1 MQLKL
6 PKGLLPGLFM
16 VLGLFLQV
24 APSPAMSTWMSDDEL
39 SARFDGATL
48 DGQYADGR
56 AFTERYDRD
65 GSVKYT
71 ERGLTLG
78 GSWSITEGTL
88 CTIYDRDASGGCYRV
103 SQVGPN
109 CYEFYFVSRTEAEAP
124 GPREGK
130 PLWTARGAVQGRP
143 GSCKTVP
150 SV

>member
-6 PKGLLPGLFM
+6 PKGLSSGLLVVF
-16 VLGLFLQV
+16 GLLLQ
-24 APSPAMSTWMSDDEL
+24 ASPSPAMSTWMSDKEL
-39 SARFDGATL
+39 SVRFDGATL

-71 ERGLTLG
+71 ERRLTLG
-78 GSWSITEGTL
+78 GYWSITEGTL

-109 CYEFYFVSRTEAEAP
+109 CY
-124 GPREGK
+124 
-130 PLWTARGAVQGRP
+130 
-143 GSCKTVP
+143 
-150 SV
+150 